1 MKSTTPVHL
10 KPYGMKRYWL
20 LFFACLLMA
29 RPVIAAESAGDA
41 VANYVQPNQPIS
53 PNKMA

>member
-1 MKSTTPVHL
+1 MKSATQAHL
-10 KPYGMKRYWL
+10 KPYGLKRYWL